1 MRIFVISLLLLWM
14 ASCGQSTESTP
25 TIVKEVT
32 PDTLIITESPM
43 VFGFPKDSFLVHEA
57 TMGKNDF
64 LSTILED
71 HRVDFSTVLAISA
84 AAETVFDVRKFQ
96 QGKSY
101 CVLSSRDSVG
111 QCFIYQP
118 NALEYVVYDFRNR
131 DSVQVYMERRPVT
144 LRERT
149 AAGVIHS
156 SLYQSLADAGAS
168 PMLALRMSEVY
179 AWSIDFYRIQKGDQF
194 KVVYEEKVVDD
205 EVVGIGD
212 IQAAWFSHF
221 GEDYYAF
228 WFAKGDQADFFDD
241 QANSLRKAFLKAP
254 VKFSTIT
261 SRYTMNRFHPVLKR
275 NKPHLGTDYAA
286 PTGTPIVS
294 TGDGIVVAAGY
305 TSGNG
310 NYVKIRH
317 NGTYTTQYLHMSGFA
332 TGIKNGVAVRQGQTI
347 GYVGSTGLA
356 TGPHVCY
363 RFWKNGTQ
371 IDPFKEEI
379 PPTAPVEEAY
389 LAAFDSVKGYYRQQ
403 LDAMPVVQ

>member
-1 MRIFVISLLLLWM
+1 MRLCVISLFLLWL
-14 ASCGQSTESTP
+14 ASCSQSSESSLTTVGEAP
-25 TIVKEVT
+25 
-32 PDTLIITESPM
+32 PDTLVIPESPL

-57 TMGKNDF
+57 SMGKNDF

-71 HRVDFSTVLAISA
+71 YRVDFSTVLAISE
-84 AAETVFDVRKFQ
+84 AAEPVFDVRKFQ

-101 CVLSSRDSVG
+101 CVLSSKDSVG

-131 DSVQVYMERRPVT
+131 DSVQVYMERRPVS
-144 LRERT
+144 LRERS

-168 PMLALRMSEVY
+168 PLLALRMSEVY

-194 KVVYEEKVVDD
+194 KVVYQEKVVDD

-332 TGIKNGVAVRQGQTI
+332 KGIKNGVAVKQGQTI

-371 IDPFKEEI
+371 VDPFKEKI
-379 PPTAPVEEAY
+379 PPTAPVKAEY
-389 LAAFDSVKGYYRQQ
+389 VAAFDSIKLQFMQQ
-403 LDAMPVVQ
+403 LDAIAVVQ